1 MENGKEIEELKE
13 ETRHKNLEVR
23 KLADE
28 NQKKIQLLKE
38 LLDKADTERKARDEL
53 NSKVKEVTDRR
64 RHLIDK
70 AKETD
75 SQIKELEAEGS
86 KYVVPEGAM
95 PIGRL
100 NHLIDQ
106 LEWQLQTSAMP
117 IKQENA
123 LSKEIKELLKQ
134 KIALEKTQ
142 PLRRKLYDLRKARQ
156 DLNFEFRSL
165 DGAQEQNSKES
176 DKRHET
182 MLGYYKKAD
191 DIRVEISDYLEK
203 IGEKRKDADETYL
216 KLRDVRNEMQSEG
229 DRAYADEKRE
239 RKKKEDEKLDE
250 LEEKAKQ
257 IYLDFKSGKKVSM
270 EELQIMQMAGFEI

>member
-13 ETRHKNLEVR
+13 ETRSKNLEVR
-23 KLADE
+23 KMADE
-28 NQKKIQLLKE
+28 NQKKIQMLKE
-38 LLDKADTERKARDEL
+38 LLDKADTERKARDEY
-53 NSKVKEVTDRR
+53 NSKVKEAVDKR

-70 AKETD
+70 AREVD
-75 SQIKELEAEGS
+75 LQLKELEAEGS
-86 KYVVPEGAM
+86 KYVVPEGSM

-142 PLRRKLYDLRKARQ
+142 PLRRKLYELRKSRQ
-156 DLNFEFRSL
+156 ELNNEFRSL
-165 DGAQEQNSKES
+165 DGIQEVNSKES
-176 DKRHET
+176 DSRHET
-182 MLGYYKKAD
+182 MLKYYKKAD
-191 DIRVEISDYLEK
+191 EIRVEISDYLEK
-203 IGEKRKDADETYL
+203 IGEKRKDADETYS
-216 KLRDVRNEMQSEG
+216 KLRDVRNEIQTEG
-229 DRAYADEKRE
+229 DRVYAEERRE